1 MQITTPSLSATIR
14 ALIQEEMRSVGGGES
29 LKTGNTTVK
38 NSNYLG
44 DLFGKYKDRK
54 VNGKVVACADVRKSI
69 RDNRLPQL
77 PDSKAGGGVV
87 CLPWHV
93 KGMCNTG
100 CPRCGDHLLTYTPG
114 ESRLVEAWCAT
125 NWPK

>member
-1 MQITTPSLSATIR
+1 MKQSLWGR
-14 ALIQEEMRSVGGGES
+14 GGS

-44 DLFGKYKDRK
+44 DLFGKYKDKK
-54 VNGKVVACADVRKSI
+54 VNGKVVPCADVRKLI
-69 RDNRLPQL
+69 WENRLPQL
-77 PDSKAGGGVV
+77 PDSKAGGGVM

-100 CPRCGDHLLTYTPG
+100 CPRSEDHLLTYTVG
-114 ESRLVEAWCAT
+114 ESRPLEAWCAT
-125 NWPK
+125 NWP